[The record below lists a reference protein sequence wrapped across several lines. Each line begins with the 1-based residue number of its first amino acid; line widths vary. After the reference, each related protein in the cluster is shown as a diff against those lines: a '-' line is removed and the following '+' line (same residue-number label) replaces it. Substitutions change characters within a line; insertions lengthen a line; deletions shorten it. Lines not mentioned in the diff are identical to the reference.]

1 MLEFD
6 IPEGFDNDEVAI
18 HVPEEYLNEF
28 LEYLDSLN
36 YEVNIDYLREWAQA
50 RISESHQVFFHYE
63 NGRSI
68 QAFTEESWFFNNCS
82 ITELIVLPQTNDS
95 YEDILNLL

>member
-6 IPEGFDNDEVAI
+6 IPEGFDNDEVAV

-36 YEVNIDYLREWAQA
+36 YEVNINYLRQWAQE
-50 RISESHQVFFHYE
+50 RISESHHVFFHYE
-63 NGRSI
+63 GCKSI
-68 QAFTEESWFFNNCS
+68 QAFTEESWMYDEYP
-82 ITELIVLPQTNDS
+82 ITELIILPQTNDS
-95 YEDILNLL
+95 YEDVLSLL